1 MLYSHD
7 YAMTESPSVA
17 PRSLAGNPFANASVA
32 SGYEDWYLGPGRRAD
47 ELEKRLLHK
56 LLTKLD
62 GVNTVLDVGCGTG
75 HFTRWLEELGY
86 DTVGLDSSLE
96 MLAEA
101 RRYNANSYQIGD
113 AQELPFAAQ
122 SFDVVALIT
131 TLEFVGDPVKALSE
145 AVRVAR
151 HGLLLGVL
159 NRHSLL
165 TWKYRRSG
173 KPLWQAARFLTP
185 RELRALVAQV
195 AERRLLD
202 IRWRTTLWPL
212 PGVTDLPLPWGG
224 FIGAVAQLAMS

>member
-1 MLYSHD
+1 MPTLS
-7 YAMTESPSVA
+7 TSQPSDSS
-17 PRSLAGNPFANASVA
+17 RNPFADAGVA
-32 SGYEDWYLGPGRRAD
+32 SRYEDWYLGSGRRVD

-56 LLTKLD
+56 LLRTLD
-62 GVNTVLDVGCGTG
+62 GVKTVLDVGCGTG
-75 HFTRWLEELGY
+75 HFTRWFQELGY
-86 DTVGLDSSLE
+86 DAVGLDSSPE

-101 RRYNANSYQIGD
+101 RRRIAVSYQIGD
-113 AQELPFAAQ
+113 AQDLPFAAQ

-131 TLEFVGDPVKALSE
+131 TLEFVANPVKALSE
-145 AVRVAR
+145 AIRVAR

-173 KPLWQAARFLTP
+173 KPVWQAAHFFTP
-185 RELRALVAQV
+185 RELTALVTQV

-202 IRWRTTLWPL
+202 VHWRTTLWSI

-224 FIGAVAQLAMS
+224 FIGAVAKLAVP